1 MNPHHHSTLGAF
13 KQTTLKSHINLA
25 KPAASLALSHFSTS
39 QIYAV
44 LGFVLLGS
52 LSAMEFNADSLWRSY
67 LPLNIQNRKITI
79 LVPFKTAIQSFFIM
93 PSE

>member
-44 LGFVLLGS
+44 LS
-52 LSAMEFNADSLWRSY
+52 LFYWEVSRQWHSMLIRLEKS
-67 LPLNIQNRKITI
+67 P
-79 LVPFKTAIQSFFIM
+79 AIKH
-93 PSE
+93 PK